1 MKKIIL
7 CEGKMDAFLL
17 GYFLDKR
24 FGWKYIKEH
33 IDRLPKLAV
42 SKDNEV
48 FYWYQHSEKPN
59 QELAIWGVGGIDRIS
74 FGLCNVMVRNQ
85 REGTSTERFR
95 QIVIFFDRDTRTK
108 GECLELV

>member
-7 CEGKMDAFLL
+7 CEGKTDAFLL

-24 FGWKYIKEH
+24 FSWKYIKEH
-33 IDRLPKLAV
+33 IDRLPKLC
-42 SKDNEV
+42 D
-48 FYWYQHSEKPN
+48 
-59 QELAIWGVGGIDRIS
+59 
-74 FGLCNVMVRNQ
+74 VMVRNQ

-108 GECLELV
+108 G